1 MQHFCVDCSL
11 HFGPTPRCF
20 DARPDLLSRAS
31 QSWPMAD
38 TWTWPGWLEA
48 FGSEAGR
55 RMVAKVNRPLERGA
69 SAVEVQRGADEV
81 LVWILGCLDN
91 DPALRKKGIPSSLRK
106 RLIEAYAEDVSLDPD
121 RWGKLGKAKWHCW
134 TPNITFGTRTRRAQ
148 PKQKTEQ
155 QGEHQ
160 NEEPCFDAGEGS
172 GIGLPDAIF
181 PEDILWQKLDMTR
194 TDTTK
199 GQGATAQESPPSDA
213 VAEWTVLAAEHG
225 GEPCEIAYAR
235 GKTSE
240 SLASNPPA
248 DEDADEDAWH
258 HVGIAASTPDRASTP
273 GNEWSMIEDLLQP
286 LEVTLEWQDRNKV
299 LQQLAKKIQT
309 GSLRKATTNE
319 WGGYQDEELESVGK
333 LYSRHGGDVD
343 AIAMSAGL
351 EAELLRRSPPV
362 DRLDFARKL
371 LSGTYT
377 AWLLGCREIALRDG
391 VAFVVDV

>member
-1 MQHFCVDCSL
+1 MS
-11 HFGPTPRCF
+11 
-20 DARPDLLSRAS
+20 
-31 QSWPMAD
+31 D
-38 TWTWPGWLEA
+38 TGTWQGWQEA
-48 FGSEAGR
+48 FGSEAAR
-55 RMVAKVNRPLERGA
+55 RMVVRVNRPLEQGA

-81 LVWILGCLDN
+81 LVWMLGSLEPDR
-91 DPALRKKGIPSSLRK
+91 AVLEKKGIPSSLRR
-106 RLIEAYAEDVSLDPD
+106 RLIEAFGQDVSQDSD
-121 RWGKLGKAKWHCW
+121 RYGKLGKAKWHVF
-134 TPNITFGTRTRRAQ
+134 TPNARFSERPKRTP

-160 NEEPCFDAGEGS
+160 NEEPCSHAGEGS
-172 GIGLPDAIF
+172 GIGLTDAIF
-181 PEDILWQKLDMTR
+181 PD
-194 TDTTK
+194 
-199 GQGATAQESPPSDA
+199 QGATAQESPPSDV
-213 VAEWTVLAAEHG
+213 VAEWTVLAAEHS
-225 GEPCEIAYAR
+225 GEPCEIAKAR

-273 GNEWSMIEDLLQP
+273 GNEWCMIEDLLQE
-286 LEVTLEWQDRNKV
+286 LEVSLERQDRNKV
-299 LQQLAKKIQT
+299 LLQLAKKIQT

-351 EAELLRRSPPV
+351 EAELLRQSPPV

-371 LSGTYT
+371 LSGAYKRGGL
-377 AWLLGCREIALRDG
+377 WGG
-391 VAFVVDV
+391 VAIVVDWPVEV

>member
-1 MQHFCVDCSL
+1 MS
-11 HFGPTPRCF
+11 
-20 DARPDLLSRAS
+20 
-31 QSWPMAD
+31 D
-38 TWTWPGWLEA
+38 TGTWQGWLEA
-48 FGSEAGR
+48 FGSEAAR
-55 RMVAKVNRPLERGA
+55 RMVVRVNRPLEQGA

-81 LVWILGCLDN
+81 LLWILGSLELDRE
-91 DPALRKKGIPSSLRK
+91 ALEKKGIPSSLK
-106 RLIEAYAEDVSLDPD
+106 RRIIAAYAEDVSQDSD
-121 RWGKLGKAKWHCW
+121 RWGKLGKAKWHVW
-134 TPNITFGTRTRRAQ
+134 TPYQKFGARPRRTH

-160 NEEPCFDAGEGS
+160 NEEGS
-172 GIGLPDAIF
+172 GIGLIDAIF
-181 PEDILWQKLDMTR
+181 PD
-194 TDTTK
+194 
-199 GQGATAQESPPSDA
+199 QGATAQESPLSDV
-213 VAEWTVLAAEHG
+213 VAEWTVLAAEHS
-225 GEPCEIAYAR
+225 GEPCEIAKAR

-273 GNEWSMIEDLLQP
+273 GNEWCMIEDLLQP
-286 LEVTLEWQDRNKV
+286 LEVTLERQDRNEV

-377 AWLLGCREIALRDG
+377 AWLLGRREIALRDG